1 MSLIT
6 PGRNPFFNETKST
19 LIASVVILAVLG
31 CLLLGLF

>member
-6 PGRNPFFNETKST
+6 PGRNPFINDTKGA
-19 LIASVVILAVLG
+19 LIASAVILAILG